1 MNVRIGLAGTLVS
14 IGVLGVFALYA
25 GAQAPTADPQPAP
38 PPPQTGGTV
47 FIQNADGTIVEERI
61 DGKSFRTTAPGR
73 SPYAVVPWTTQHG
86 GTVPVYSD
94 PDSVK
99 MASQEQATA
108 QEARVLA
115 ELYAR
120 GESDAAKAE
129 AKKKLRE
136 KLALIFDLQQ
146 QRRAHEIAKIEER
159 LGKLKDTMKKRS
171 DSKDP
176 IIDRRLEQ
184 LTGGVDELGW
194 EETGGFAL
202 DPNSPARYGYGE
214 AGLAPQPRLTAPG
227 KPVPGFP
234 GGGAGLP
241 SPVPVPPPTEPRR

>member
-25 GAQAPTADPQPAP
+25 GAQAPTEDPQPTP
-38 PPPQTGGTV
+38 PPTTRGTI

-61 DGKSFRTTAPGR
+61 DGKILRPTTPGR
-73 SPYAVVPWTTQHG
+73 QPNAANYGIVTAQ
-86 GTVPVYSD
+86 VPVYSD
-94 PDSVK
+94 PESVK

-108 QEARVLA
+108 QEARALA
-115 ELYAR
+115 DLYAR
-120 GESDAAKAE
+120 AESDAAKAE
-129 AKKKLRE
+129 AKTKLRE
-136 KLALIFDLQQ
+136 KLAAIFDFQQ

-159 LGKLKDTMKKRS
+159 LGKLKETMKKR
-171 DSKDP
+171 DASKDP

-194 EETGGFAL
+194 EEPGGFAL
-202 DPNSPARYGYGE
+202 DPNSPARYGYGQPT
-214 AGLAPQPRLTAPG
+214 LSPQPLNV
-227 KPVPGFP
+227 PVKAVPVVP

-241 SPVPVPPPTEPRR
+241 APVPVLPLTEPRR